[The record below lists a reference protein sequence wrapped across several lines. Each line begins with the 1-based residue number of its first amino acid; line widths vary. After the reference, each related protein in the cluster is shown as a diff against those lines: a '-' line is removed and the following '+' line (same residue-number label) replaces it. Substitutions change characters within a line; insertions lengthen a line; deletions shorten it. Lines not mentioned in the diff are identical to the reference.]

1 MVSSHIIRVPRTD
14 EEGAFVLGEVTPS
27 GSKPLNIK
35 FVATEGEE
43 PYVVKCEFLFPCARS
58 GGAYWSADSILSMH

>member
-1 MVSSHIIRVPRTD
+1 MVSSHIVRVPRTD
-14 EEGAFVLGEVTPS
+14 EEGAFVLGEVTAS

-43 PYVVKCEFLFPCARS
+43 PYVVKCEFLFPSARPEGS
-58 GGAYWSADSILSMH
+58 SRLADPVLLMH